1 MRSASSGTWSRSRSR
16 PSARWAA
23 GEDLLRYG
31 LAALLRAVV
40 EAPDAF
46 RVIYLQR
53 NGENRVERGR
63 EHWEQRIGEVLSA
76 WTQLP
81 ERETTLQ
88 GRMLVALAE
97 LAFRVQ
103 LDEPGV
109 WEPDALA
116 AYLAGVA
123 IHGLLDGQRRLE
135 RSGNARGDRVARGV
149 VGVLG
154 SRPEEPTQAVLGI
167 ARNDVAVQMCH
178 GLTDDVVHGDEGPL
192 RVHRLR
198 DRDGEPLGQREERGD
213 RVGRQ
218 VGQRLD
224 VRARDQQRVA
234 LEQRPPVEERDV
246 IGILV
251 DDRRRQRLVDDLA
264 EDAVGHAPQL

>member
-1 MRSASSGTWSRSRSR
+1 MGRARAAHLGPELRR
-16 PSARWAA
+16 PLVLDAALPLFARDGLQAVSMQAIADAA
-23 GEDLLRYG
+23 GVSKPVLYSCYDSKEELFEELLRREERKFWHMVEESVPALGALGSREDLLRYG

-81 ERETTLQ
+81 ERETTLL

-116 AYLAGVA
+116 AYLAGVV
-123 IHGLLDGQRRLE
+123 IHGIPTGDG
-135 RSGNARGDRVARGV
+135 G
-149 VGVLG
+149 
-154 SRPEEPTQAVLGI
+154 
-167 ARNDVAVQMCH
+167 
-178 GLTDDVVHGDEGPL
+178 
-192 RVHRLR
+192 
-198 DRDGEPLGQREERGD
+198 
-213 RVGRQ
+213 
-218 VGQRLD
+218 
-224 VRARDQQRVA
+224 
-234 LEQRPPVEERDV
+234 
-246 IGILV
+246 
-251 DDRRRQRLVDDLA
+251 
-264 EDAVGHAPQL
+264 